1 MLEDFKENSFY
12 LYAKNIKKYFHAYL
26 FEVDDIETNYP
37 LVLAFAKSV
46 LCKHHYKDFIQCNG
60 CNICSIIDKG
70 YYEDLKVIEPN
81 SSVIK
86 KEQILELKKNFSL
99 KSANDNNRV
108 YIIKYAECMN
118 ASASN
123 SLLKF
128 MEEPESGIYG
138 ILITTNKNQ
147 LLSTI
152 LSRCVFISL
161 KGKQTEELDLSL
173 IANLSSFLKNLI
185 QKNVEE
191 IPYLKKDFF
200 FYYENRE
207 QVLKAFHYMELIL
220 DISIGQFYQ
229 KEVKYSKDICDI
241 IEKSLGEISIKNQ
254 ISLLDKVVK
263 YRNKLI
269 NIVNVN
275 LNLFMD
281 RFIIEISEVVK

>member
-12 LYAKNIKKYFHAYL
+12 LYAKNVKKYFHAYL
-26 FEVDDIETNYP
+26 FEVDDIEANYP
-37 LVLAFAKSV
+37 LVLAFAKNI
-46 LCKHHYKDFIQCNG
+46 LCKHHYMDSKRCND

-70 YYEDLKVIEPN
+70 YYEDLKVIEPI

-86 KEQILELKKNFSL
+86 KEQILELKKKFSL
-99 KSANDNNRV
+99 KSSNDNNRV
-108 YIIKYAECMN
+108 YIMKYAECMN

-128 MEEPESGIYG
+128 IEEPESGIYG
-138 ILITTNKNQ
+138 ILITMNRKQ
-147 LLSTI
+147 ILPTI

-161 KGKQTEELDLSL
+161 KGKQKEELELSL
-173 IANLSSFLKNLI
+173 ITNLCSFLKNVI

-191 IPYLKKDFF
+191 LPYLKKDFF

-207 QVLKAFHYMELIL
+207 QILKAFHYMELIL
-220 DISIGQFYQ
+220 DSSIGQFYQ
-229 KEVKYSKDICDI
+229 KEVKYSKEICDI
-241 IEKSLGEISIKNQ
+241 IEKSLGEISIENQ
-254 ISLLDKVVK
+254 IFLLDKVVK

-269 NIVNVN
+269 NVINVN